1 MRNQGKLILWVLAY
15 TCVVPRKTKTG
26 SPKNQAAVELAKLRA
41 KKLSPER
48 KREIGIKAGQ
58 ARASKLSP
66 ERRAE
71 IARKAG
77 KAGAAA
83 RWGKKAAK
91 KGQPEIAVAERCR
104 RDPPDHL
111 LPCSKRP

>member
-1 MRNQGKLILWVLAY
+1 MRNQVKPILYVMAY
-15 TCVVPRKTKTG
+15 TCVVPRNMKTG
-26 SPKNQAAVELAKLRA
+26 SPKNQAAVELAKMRA

-66 ERRAE
+66 ERRSE

-77 KAGAAA
+77 KAGAVA
-83 RWGKKAAK
+83 RWGKRTDK
-91 KGQPEIAVAERCR
+91 K
-104 RDPPDHL
+104 
-111 LPCSKRP
+111 SKRR